1 MDGYRHITL
10 ESTDGI
16 AVLTLAQ
23 PDRLNAYSLAMVE
36 ELHAAFD
43 ALERDLGS
51 RVLILTGA
59 GRAFCAGIDLKE
71 DLDAWP
77 ERLGKVQARYRMQ
90 KRLASMVV
98 RLREIPQPVIAAVH
112 GPAVGGGLALAAA
125 ADVRLAD
132 PTARFG
138 AAFIRLG
145 LSGGDD
151 GSTWLLPR
159 IVSPSVA
166 AELLYTGRL
175 IGAEEAQRIGL
186 VSRVTEPGGHV
197 EAARALAREIMANSP
212 FGVRMTKELLNYSL
226 DAPALRHAIEL
237 ENRTQALCLMTE
249 DFQEG
254 TRAFAERREARYRDR

>member
-1 MDGYRHITL
+1 MERYRHVTL
-10 ESTDGI
+10 ESNDGI
-16 AVLTLAQ
+16 AILTLSA
-23 PDRLNAYSLAMVE
+23 PERLNAYSLAMVE
-36 ELHAAFD
+36 EIHAVFD
-43 ALERDLGS
+43 ELDRDLQA

-59 GRAFCAGIDLKE
+59 GRAFCAGIDLNE

-77 ERLGKVQARYRMQ
+77 ERVGKVQARYRLQ

-98 RLREIPQPVIAAVH
+98 RMREIPQPVIAAIH

-125 ADVRLAD
+125 ADIRLAD

-159 IVSPSVA
+159 IVNPSVA

-175 IGAEEAQRIGL
+175 IAADEALRIGL
-186 VSRVTEPGGHV
+186 VSRITEAGRHV
-197 EAARALAREIMANSP
+197 DVARDLAREMLANSP
-212 FGVRMTKELLNYSL
+212 FGIRMTKELLNFSL

-237 ENRTQALCLMTE
+237 ENRTQTLCLLTE

-254 TRAFAERREARYRDR
+254 TRAFAERRQARYQDR